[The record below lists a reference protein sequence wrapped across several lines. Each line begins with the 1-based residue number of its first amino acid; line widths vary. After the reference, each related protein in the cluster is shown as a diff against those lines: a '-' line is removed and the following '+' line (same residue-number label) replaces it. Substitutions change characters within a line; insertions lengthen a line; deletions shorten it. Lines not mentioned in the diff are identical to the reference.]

1 MHRERKHIR
10 LFDWDYSS
18 EGVYYIT
25 ICCQDRHFFFDK
37 ICCNAESFSWEIKFG
52 LFSGSP
58 TPWLAT
64 TFTLI

>member
-1 MHRERKHIR
+1 MNRERKHIR
-10 LFDWDYSS
+10 HFDWDYSS

-37 ICCNAESFSWEIKFG
+37 IEDNKMILSEIG
-52 LFSGSP
+52 LFSDST
-58 TPWLAT
+58 TPWFAT